1 MPAILLATTLLAA
14 ASSRPAVHTL
24 RLHNDQTAAEHTSR
38 NRGLKSCFD
47 GVSAPI
53 LRLRG
58 GEEEAAG
65 APPIRAVLFDFD
77 GTLAL
82 SEDIHRRA
90 FSEVLGFELTVDHW
104 EQNCVGSNP
113 TALID
118 RHLPQSPRTL
128 GPDESAATLLEEKD
142 AIFEAHVERG
152 DLEELPGAAAL
163 VHRLRASGVRVAV
176 VSSGS
181 RRYIEKAL
189 KALGVDGDVEFVVA
203 GDDPE
208 VVEHGHKP
216 HPFPYLAAIGRL
228 GIPPSQCLVFE
239 DTLTGVRSGQ
249 AAGCPVVAIRSGITE
264 HLPLL
269 APGDA
274 LPDAAADGSSAAGAV
289 VALVADFN
297 EAAALDVLAGP
308 LAASGAEATSA
319 GG

>member
-1 MPAILLATTLLAA
+1 M
-14 ASSRPAVHTL
+14 HTAGL
-24 RLHNDQTAAEHTSR
+24 RDGQTIHDVNTR
-38 NRGLKSCFD
+38 NRGFKSGFD
-47 GVSAPI
+47 AFSAPI

-58 GEEEAAG
+58 GEAETAG
-65 APPIRAVLFDFD
+65 TPPIRAVLFDFD

-181 RRYIEKAL
+181 RRYIE
-189 KALGVDGDVEFVVA
+189 
-203 GDDPE
+203 
-208 VVEHGHKP
+208 
-216 HPFPYLAAIGRL
+216 R
-228 GIPPSQCLVFE
+228 
-239 DTLTGVRSGQ
+239 R
-249 AAGCPVVAIRSGITE
+249 
-264 HLPLL
+264 
-269 APGDA
+269 
-274 LPDAAADGSSAAGAV
+274 
-289 VALVADFN
+289 
-297 EAAALDVLAGP
+297 
-308 LAASGAEATSA
+308 
-319 GG
+319 

>member
-1 MPAILLATTLLAA
+1 MLSILFPTSLAA
-14 ASSRPAVHTL
+14 TSSRPAVHNL
-24 RLHNDQTAAEHTSR
+24 RLRGGEIAIDHNSKNCGVRSE
-38 NRGLKSCFD
+38 FD
-47 GVSAPI
+47 EVSALI

-58 GEEEAAG
+58 GEA
-65 APPIRAVLFDFD
+65 IRAVLFDFD

-189 KALGVDGDVEFVVA
+189 KALGVDDDVEFVVA

-308 LAASGAEATSA
+308 LAASGPEATV
-319 GG
+319 GGG

>member
-1 MPAILLATTLLAA
+1 MLCIAFAATLTA
-14 ASSRPAVHTL
+14 ASSRPAVHTAGL
-24 RLHNDQTAAEHTSR
+24 RDGQTIHDVNTR
-38 NRGLKSCFD
+38 NRIVSFGFD
-47 GVSAPI
+47 GLSAPI

-58 GEEEAAG
+58 GEAEAAD
-65 APPIRAVLFDFD
+65 AHPIRAVLFDFD

-216 HPFPYLAAIGRL
+216 HPFPYLCAIERL
-228 GIPPSQCLVFE
+228 GLPPSQCLVFE

-308 LAASGAEATSA
+308 LAASGAEATA